1 MNTRMQRLI
10 RGPLE
15 RRELSHGTWQW
26 SAPGGGEVLVRG
38 AEPGAAEVLR
48 SAAPRAISVDWLK
61 DGALVTLITDAGPRL
76 LRARV
81 AVAHEPLARLYETL
95 PLMSFDAPSAALLA
109 ARVFPGANPRRAAA
123 ARARGT
129 ARRRRSV
136 K

>member
-1 MNTRMQRLI
+1 MQRLI

-15 RRELSHGTWQW
+15 RRELPHGTWAW
-26 SAPGGGEVLVRG
+26 IAPGGGEVLIRE

-95 PLMSFDAPSAALLA
+95 PLLSFEPQARRFWR
-109 ARVFPGANPRRAAA
+109 RVFFLVRIPGGRRLLGLVARRAGGSA
-123 ARARGT
+123 
-129 ARRRRSV
+129 V

>member
-1 MNTRMQRLI
+1 MQRLI

-15 RRELSHGTWQW
+15 RRELSPGTWHW
-26 SAPGGGEVLVRG
+26 SAPGGGELIIRG

-48 SAAPRAISVDWLK
+48 SAAPRAVSVEWLK

-81 AVAHEPLARLYETL
+81 AVAHEPLAHLYETL
-95 PLMSFDAPSAALLA
+95 PLLSFEPQARRFWR
-109 ARVFPGANPRRAAA
+109 RVFFLVRIPGGRRLLGLVARRA
-123 ARARGT
+123 GGST
-129 ARRRRSV
+129 V